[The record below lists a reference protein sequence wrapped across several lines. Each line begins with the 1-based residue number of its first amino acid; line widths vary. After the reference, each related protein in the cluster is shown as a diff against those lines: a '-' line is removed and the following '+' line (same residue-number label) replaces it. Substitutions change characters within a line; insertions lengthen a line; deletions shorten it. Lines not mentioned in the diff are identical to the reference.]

1 MTNVIKIEPSDRDMV
16 QRANID
22 SESMANLIS
31 VMISNKID
39 VGSERF
45 LDYEKR
51 YKDAYWTFEQAKKE
65 IERKYLGNINVV
77 SWSLNYATCEL
88 TYNA

>member
-1 MTNVIKIEPSDRDMV
+1 MTNVIKVESADRDMV

-31 VMISNKID
+31 IMVSNKID
-39 VGSERF
+39 VGNERF

-51 YKDAYWTFEQAKKE
+51 YKEAFWAFEKAKKE
-65 IERKYLGNINVV
+65 IENKYLSGINAI
-77 SWSLNYATCEL
+77 SWTLDYATCEL